1 MTPHR
6 IIMETPNMTTDCP
19 RIADLSAYLD
29 GELSAPAR
37 AALETHLHACATC
50 DEHLAALTGLRRGVT
65 ALGRETVGF
74 DLAPRLRHRLGA
86 ATAPAQPWW
95 PRPWGWL
102 PLSFAATAT
111 VVVGVFLG
119 SLLVRT
125 TGGALDASAPAM
137 ALFDP
142 IPPGGI
148 CLSARP
154 CHPQGKS

>member
-1 MTPHR
+1 
-6 IIMETPNMTTDCP
+6 METPNMNTDCP
-19 RIADLSAYLD
+19 RRADLSAYLD
-29 GELSAPAR
+29 GELPAPAR
-37 AALETHLHACATC
+37 AALETHLRGCGVC

-65 ALGRETVGF
+65 ALGQETVGF
-74 DLAPRLRHRLGA
+74 DLAPRLRQRLGA
-86 ATAPAQPWW
+86 TPAPALPWW

-111 VVVGVFLG
+111 VVIGVFLG
-119 SLLVRT
+119 SQLVRT
-125 TGGALDASAPAM
+125 TGTTDSSAPAM

-154 CHPQGKS
+154 CHLQGKS

>member
-1 MTPHR
+1 M
-6 IIMETPNMTTDCP
+6 NTDCP
-19 RIADLSAYLD
+19 RNADLSAYLD
-29 GELSAPAR
+29 GELPAPAR
-37 AALETHLHACATC
+37 AVIKAHLRGCGVC

-65 ALGRETVGF
+65 ALGQETVGF
-74 DLAPRLRHRLGA
+74 DLAPRLRQRLG
-86 ATAPAQPWW
+86 TTPALPWW
-95 PRPWGWL
+95 PRTWGWL

-111 VVVGVFLG
+111 VVIGVFLG

-125 TGGALDASAPAM
+125 TGTTDSSAPAM